1 MLDTVIVGEAESGER
16 AAVQKAIKRLIKQVE
31 TNNFDLAELLFRA
44 KSKHLYTEPSFS
56 DFVATLNIKPRRA
69 QYLERIAEIM
79 SGAGIERAEYE
90 PIGIAKLRVI
100 TRLSAVND
108 DGTPAMYTNP
118 VTNES
123 HPMVEYIVGITEQA
137 MAGRDIKD
145 IEKDVRILK
154 GEVGEN
160 DMVWRNFR
168 LPRMVDENTIAP
180 ALEKAAINIGTVAT
194 DENGVAKEVQDWRK
208 LEVVCIEYTNDKSTD
223 PEIS

>member
-79 SGAGIERAEYE
+79 AGAGIARAEYE

-123 HPMVEYIVGITEQA
+123 HPMVDYIVGITEQA

-180 ALEKAAINIGTVAT
+180 ALDKAAINIGTVAT
-194 DENGVAKEVQDWRK
+194 DENGMAKEVQDWRK
-208 LEVVCIEYTNDKSTD
+208 LEVLAIEYVNDKSTD

>member
-1 MLDTVIVGEAESGER
+1 MQDTVIVGAVEPGER
-16 AAVQKAIKRLIKQVE
+16 AEVTRAMKRLIKQVN
-31 TNNFDLAELLFRA
+31 TNLFDIAELLFKA
-44 KSKHLYTEPSFS
+44 KTRHLYTEPTFIEYA
-56 DFVATLNIKPRRA
+56 VGLGLKKRKA

-79 SGAGIERAEYE
+79 HGAGIERAEYE

-108 DGTPAMYTNP
+108 DGTPAMYVNP
-118 VTNES
+118 VTNEA
-123 HPMVEYIVGITEQA
+123 HPMVDYIVGITEQA
-137 MAGRDIKD
+137 MAGRDIKM

-194 DENGVAKEVQDWRK
+194 DERGMAKEVQDWRK

-223 PEIS
+223 PEVV

>member
-1 MLDTVIVGEAESGER
+1 MQDTVIVGAVESGER

-79 SGAGIERAEYE
+79 DGAGIPREEYE
-90 PIGIAKLRVI
+90 PIGISKLRVI

-137 MAGRDIKD
+137 MAGRDIKL

-168 LPRMVDENTIAP
+168 LPRVVDENTIAP

-194 DENGVAKEVQDWRK
+194 DENGLAKEVQDWRK
-208 LEVVCIEYTNDKSTD
+208 LEVLAIEYVNDKSTD